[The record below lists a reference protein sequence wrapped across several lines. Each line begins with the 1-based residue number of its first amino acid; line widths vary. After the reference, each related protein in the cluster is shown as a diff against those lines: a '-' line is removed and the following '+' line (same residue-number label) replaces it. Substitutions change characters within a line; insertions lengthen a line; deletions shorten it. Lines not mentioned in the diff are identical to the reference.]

1 MNWHPAHVL
10 PSVTIAALV
19 LGCSHRAPAS
29 NEGRPAPEILPTA
42 SHDSMTSD
50 ELARQ
55 NANSLD
61 QFLVGRFPGVIVRR
75 VGNGVSVQVRGGGEQ
90 PLYIVDGVQV
100 RVGTDGALSWLRPE
114 DIESIR
120 VLKDPSELALYGS
133 RGGSGVV
140 IIRTKGSR
148 GP

>member
-1 MNWHPAHVL
+1 
-10 PSVTIAALV
+10 
-19 LGCSHRAPAS
+19 
-29 NEGRPAPEILPTA
+29 
-42 SHDSMTSD
+42 MTSD
-50 ELARQ
+50 EPARQ

-61 QFLVGRFPGVIVRR
+61 QLLIGRFPGVIVRR

-100 RVGTDGALSWLRPE
+100 RVGIDGGLSWLRPE

-133 RGGSGVV
+133 RAGSGVV
-140 IIRTKGSR
+140 IIRTKGSH

>member
-1 MNWHPAHVL
+1 MNRHPAHVL
-10 PSVTIAALV
+10 PSVIIAVLV

-29 NEGRPAPEILPTA
+29 NEGRPAPEKLPTA

-120 VLKDPSELALYGS
+120 VLKDPSDLALYGS